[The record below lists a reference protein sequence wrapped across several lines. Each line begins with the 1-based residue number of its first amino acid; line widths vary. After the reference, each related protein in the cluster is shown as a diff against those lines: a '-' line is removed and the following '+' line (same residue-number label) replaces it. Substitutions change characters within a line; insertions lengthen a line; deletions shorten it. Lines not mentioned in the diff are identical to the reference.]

1 MKKHWVNPNCQ
12 NSEPTKMT
20 VSISAKEIEICSY
33 SFFRRLL
40 ASIKKFD
47 KVRFV
52 QKTKQLIM
60 KKINSVKVLVSV
72 WVFLH

>member
-1 MKKHWVNPNCQ
+1 MQKEKD
-12 NSEPTKMT
+12 
-20 VSISAKEIEICSY
+20 KEIEICSY
-33 SFFRRLL
+33 SLFRRLL